1 MKLVCVQQAVEE
13 FDGER
18 RTLTTKYKK
27 AVRKA
32 MQHDQARATAAAEL
46 QHTRFQVRNG
56 QDPFYECAVMPLSQL
71 KSTIQAAALQFCQ
84 F

>member
-1 MKLVCVQQAVEE
+1 MKLVRVQQAVEE

-18 RTLTTKYKK
+18 QTLAAKYKK

-46 QHTRFQVRNG
+46 QHTRLQVRNG
-56 QDPFYECAVMPLSQL
+56 QESFYECAVMPLSQL
-71 KSTIQAAALQFCQ
+71 HSTI
-84 F
+84 